1 MLEHPS
7 AFGLVGLVAWR
18 ERCGGPEV
26 VVVVVVVVVLGM
38 QLEM

>member
-7 AFGLVGLVAWR
+7 AFGLVELVAWR

-26 VVVVVVVVVLGM
+26 VVVVVVVFLGM

>member
-26 VVVVVVVVVLGM
+26 VVVVVVVVLGM